1 MAHTCGCHSTSSTRV
16 EIANRAV
23 YRADQKVEEVGKDPA
38 ALAVL
43 QEMGV
48 NHCCG
53 AHLTLAE
60 AAAAAG
66 ITANALLGR
75 LNKTA
80 GAPA

>member
-1 MAHTCGCHSTSSTRV
+1 MAHACGCHSTSSTRV
-16 EIANRAV
+16 ESAGRAA
-23 YRADQKVEEVGKDPA
+23 YCADQKVEEVGKDPA

-53 AHLTLAE
+53 AHLRLAV
-60 AAAAAG
+60 AAAG
-66 ITANALLGR
+66 ITVNALLGR

>member
-1 MAHTCGCHSTSSTRV
+1 MAHTCGCHSTQSVSVAR
-16 EIANRAV
+16 RAAAW
-23 YRADQKVEEVGKDPA
+23 RADQTVEEVGKDPA

-43 QEMGV
+43 KEMGV

-66 ITANALLGR
+66 ITVDALLGR
-75 LNKTA
+75 LNRTA

>member
-16 EIANRAV
+16 EIANRAA
-23 YRADQKVEEVGKDPA
+23 YRADQKVEEVGKDSA

-48 NHCCG
+48 NHRCG
-53 AHLTLAE
+53 AHLTP
-60 AAAAAG
+60 AAAG
-66 ITANALLGR
+66 ITVDALLDR